1 MKQYDVAIIG
11 AGPAGLTAGIYTA
24 RYGLKTVI
32 IDKGLPGGTAMWA
45 GHIKNYPGFE
55 EISGMELMTKF
66 TEHAKKCGAEIM
78 EGTITSI
85 KDLGKEKEVV
95 LQGESLKVK
104 AVIVAVGAKSKW
116 LKVPGEKEYLNKG
129 VHFCATCDGPMYQG
143 KNVAIIGY
151 DSRAADEAL
160 YLAEVASKVTM
171 VCSKSALTADAAKQ
185 KLIKEK
191 KIDVLTDTKVVSF
204 KGTQFL
210 EEINL
215 KDAKGKVSTLKATGA
230 FVYIGSEP
238 NTEFVNVKKDEQG
251 RIVINQSMET
261 SVKGIFA
268 AGDCIKKEL
277 NQIATCVGEGAI
289 AAHSAARLLQST
301 SE

>member
-24 RYGLKTVI
+24 RYGLKTII

-55 EISGMELMTKF
+55 EISGLELMMKF
-66 TEHAKKCGAEIM
+66 KEQAEKCGAEII
-78 EGTITSI
+78 ESAVSSI
-85 KDLGKEKEVV
+85 KDLGKEKEIAI
-95 LQGESLKVK
+95 QGDTLKVR

-116 LKVPGEKEYLNKG
+116 LKVPGEKEFLNKG

-143 KNVAIIGY
+143 KNVAIIGH

-160 YLAEVASKVTM
+160 YLAEVAGKVTM
-171 VCSKSALTADAAKQ
+171 ISSKSALTADAAKQ
-185 KLIKEK
+185 KLIADK
-191 KIDVLTDTKVVSF
+191 KIDVLVDTNVVSF

-215 KDAKGKVSTLKATGA
+215 KDGKGKASVLKATGA
-230 FVYIGSEP
+230 FIYVGSEP
-238 NTEFVNVKKDEQG
+238 NTELVDVKKDAEG
-251 RIVINQSMET
+251 RIMITQAMET
-261 SVKGIFA
+261 NVKGIFA

-277 NQIATCVGEGAI
+277 AQIATCVGEGAI